1 MVDLPK
7 KLSNRKRVGCMSF
20 SGMSLVNTCR
30 RSIITTMT
38 NQLHQSNV
46 NVGIKTRY
54 QPFQRSLT
62 GHCRSTRPLT
72 TQLRVANERSDGAE
86 GLAKVDSKRDNV
98 HEFSESVRGKLIL
111 APLTRGNNLP
121 FRRLCAEDFGCSV
134 TMSEMIFARNL
145 IKGEP
150 RESALIRR
158 SDKEVTY
165 GVQIAT
171 KTIDEGAKAGK
182 LAAEAG
188 AQFLDLNCGC
198 PIYEATRRGLGSSL
212 LKKPNK
218 LGRLVEGIASE
229 IPIPMTVKVRLGID
243 SVNIE
248 KIVDALQDTGIA
260 ALSIHGRTAQQ
271 RYKRSADWDVIRE
284 IAKGSKIPI
293 IGNGDA
299 LALHEIQHRMDN
311 FGCSGVMIGRGA
323 LTKPWVFQEYAEHR
337 EILPTA
343 EDRVRMYRK
352 LVKYQ
357 KEHFGDDDYGKRKAW
372 YFLPW
377 HLGFFC
383 RYRPLPKDSY
393 ESMSETQPL
402 ISTRWDSVACEEI
415 GETVDNLPWLERLLR
430 CESTVAHERMSH
442 VLWDSASDE
451 EAIELLTHEAKSNVL
466 EWEELARQGIE
477 ESENVEG

>member
-1 MVDLPK
+1 MGLIPRESRHILTHLTTNIIAYDILIMNIHGSKIPSVAL
-7 KLSNRKRVGCMSF
+7 NEA
-20 SGMSLVNTCR
+20 
-30 RSIITTMT
+30 RS
-38 NQLHQSNV
+38 
-46 NVGIKTRY
+46 
-54 QPFQRSLT
+54 RSLSRP
-62 GHCRSTRPLT
+62 GTRT
-72 TQLRVANERSDGAE
+72 FTAARACS
-86 GLAKVDSKRDNV
+86 
-98 HEFSESVRGKLIL
+98 SEASSLSGDFASSLRGKLIL

-121 FRRLCAEDFGCSV
+121 FRRLCADDFHCDV

-158 SDKEVTY
+158 SEKENIY

-171 KTIDEGAKAGK
+171 KTIDEGIKAGN

-218 LGRLVEGIASE
+218 LARLVHGIASE
-229 IPIPMTVKVRLGID
+229 IPIPMTVKVRIGIE

-271 RYKRSADWDVIRE
+271 RYKRSANWDVIQEMSTR
-284 IAKGSKIPI
+284 SNLPI

-299 LALHEIQHRMDN
+299 LALHEIRNRMDN
-311 FGCSGVMIGRGA
+311 FGCCGVMIGRGA
-323 LTKPWVFQEYAEHR
+323 LTKPWVFKEFAENR
-337 EILPTA
+337 ELLPSA
-343 EDRVRMYRK
+343 EERVQIYRK
-352 LVKYQ
+352 LVHYQ

-383 RYRPLPKDSY
+383 RYRPLPKSHY
-393 ESMSETQPL
+393 ESLSNIQPL
-402 ISTRWDSVACEEI
+402 ISTRWDSVACQEL
-415 GETVDNLPWLERLLR
+415 GETVESLPWLERLLR
-430 CESTVAHERMSH
+430 CESTDAHESMANI
-442 VLWDSASDE
+442 LWDSKSDE
-451 EAIELLTHEAKSNVL
+451 EAIEKLTVEAKENVL
-466 EWEELARQGIE
+466 QWEDLARQRDDSE
-477 ESENVEG
+477 EKAVEG